1 MSSDNLSIPITKL
14 QWGLR
19 GSQIFFAFLSMACI
33 AAVIAFDN
41 KFMSGSLFSV
51 AHIFIMIVSMFFAAL
66 IVGIP
71 HIYLEYGKCKSTAR
85 ALRVPRTEFVLTA
98 IWGVLI
104 FIVSVALT
112 IEVSLRNCDPYS
124 ADFQKYNT
132 GDNNDTFIG
141 GLARNC
147 RTERAGVAFGWFC
160 LIAWLTSLVLIGI
173 GLYKNRRQPIPHKDE
188 VTMHSNSTTS
198 SLEVPTTATI
208 PPN

>member
-112 IEVSLRNCDPYS
+112 IE
-124 ADFQKYNT
+124 
-132 GDNNDTFIG
+132 
-141 GLARNC
+141 
-147 RTERAGVAFGWFC
+147 
-160 LIAWLTSLVLIGI
+160 
-173 GLYKNRRQPIPHKDE
+173 
-188 VTMHSNSTTS
+188 
-198 SLEVPTTATI
+198 
-208 PPN
+208 